1 MYWIMFSERKDEKE
15 TKLMGVPK
23 IVTEL
28 DFECDLGK
36 HITGD
41 YPVIEYDFEED
52 DDLDFPNDNLMA
64 PGFKGLLMHKR
75 VSKILREIEVNNIQ
89 EFPVLL
95 KGIDGH
101 KNSDDYEL
109 VNIIGDADIVDYEKS
124 DITLRRPKKIKFID
138 SLSFID
144 TSDMPLPYIFR
155 LTSFLPLIIAHDKV
169 KQAFEAKNITGF
181 TFYKPEDFYL

>member
-1 MYWIMFSERKDEKE
+1 MYWIMFSERKEEKE

-23 IVTEL
+23 IITEL

-36 HITGD
+36 HIKGD

-52 DDLDFPNDNLMA
+52 DDIDFPNDNLMA

-75 VSKILREIEVNNIQ
+75 VSTVLREIEVNNIQ

-95 KGIDGH
+95 KGIDG
-101 KNSDDYEL
+101 NRNCDDYEL
-109 VNIIGDADIVDYEKS
+109 VNIIGDADIIDYEKS
-124 DITLRRPKKIKFID
+124 DITLRRPKKIKFIE

-144 TSDMPLPYIFR
+144 TSDIPLPYIFR